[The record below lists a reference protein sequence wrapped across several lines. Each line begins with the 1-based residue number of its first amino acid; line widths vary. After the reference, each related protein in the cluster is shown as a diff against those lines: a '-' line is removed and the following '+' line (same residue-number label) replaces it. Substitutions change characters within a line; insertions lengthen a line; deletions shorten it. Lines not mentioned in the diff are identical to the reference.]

1 MKCQANIHEIFNR
14 QFILNKTRTLLI
26 KGLLSSDI
34 LNKLIKK
41 TKRLR
46 YIIPHIENV
55 KPVGVNKLSN
65 KSETSPVVTPPIGR
79 ALAR

>member
-1 MKCQANIHEIFNR
+1 
-14 QFILNKTRTLLI
+14 LI
-26 KGLLSSDI
+26 KDFLSSDI

-41 TKRLR
+41 IKRLR